1 MADWEANIPTRR
13 SQFHRLLEI
22 SDLLP
27 PLSTA
32 TLSPQD
38 LQDARIELR
47 TMSLVPGENE
57 PKPAQYYIPIPVDEL
72 TKGLRCQ
79 VESDEEDIQPWP
91 PYDREWNTRCYMAI
105 KYADKILDYADNVDC
120 PPWSQAEKQWSYHG

>member
-1 MADWEANIPTRR
+1 MTADWEANIPTRR
-13 SQFHRLLEI
+13 SQFHGLLEI

-57 PKPAQYYIPIPVDEL
+57 PKPAQYCTPIPADEL

-79 VESDEEDIQPWP
+79 VESDE
-91 PYDREWNTRCYMAI
+91 
-105 KYADKILDYADNVDC
+105 
-120 PPWSQAEKQWSYHG
+120 